1 LGFQDIVSSVESGDT
16 IKLLM
21 SRFTKNIKKEE
32 TTYVKNLQVDIELV
46 KRYDD
51 IKKTVASQ
59 DKSKAKKI
67 NELPEVTEIG
77 NQAVVIKPDGDIPE
91 LLEKAPKTLYPLLN
105 YVQNSKIETDDHLMF
120 YESFF
125 ALSNKS

>member
-1 LGFQDIVSSVESGDT
+1 VSSVESGDT

-46 KRYDD
+46 KRYDG
-51 IKKTVASQ
+51 IKKTDTSG
-59 DKSKAKKI
+59 KKLKPKKI
-67 NELPEVTEIG
+67 NELPEQTEKD
-77 NQAVVIKPDGDIPE
+77 NQAVVIKPDGSIPE

-105 YVQNSKIETDDHLMF
+105 YV
-120 YESFF
+120 
-125 ALSNKS
+125 